1 MQLGLIGL
9 GKMGGNMRERIRR
22 AGHEVVGYD
31 RNPDVSDVETLAA
44 LVKKLEAPR
53 TVWVMVPHGDP
64 TRETVAKLADLLD
77 KGDLVIDGGNS
88 RFTDDIENDK
98 LLKAKGIGYLDCGVS
113 GGIWGLENGYG
124 LMVGGTKANV
134 AKRDAD
140 LRRAA
145 SGGPARRGLRPRR
158 RHRCRATTSK
168 MVHNGIEYGLM
179 HAYAEGYELLAKKD
193 IVKDVPGSFKA
204 WSRGTV
210 VRSWLLDLMVKAL
223 EDNPDLEDVS
233 DYTADSGEGRWTV
246 EEGIANAVPMPVISA
261 SLFARFASRQES
273 SPTMQAVAAL
283 RGQFGGHQVMTSAEG
298 EKLRRRGRRRSEVR
312 QGRPDQGRSQGE
324 AAPGARP
331 RLPPRDARPPRP
343 VPRPGRARPGRPVA
357 RRRAPRRRGSAPRA
371 PRSPERVGC
380 TSGTSPSA
388 TSGAIRAPSSRSSRA
403 SRPSSGSTGRARPT
417 SSRRS
422 ATSRRCRATGCRA
435 TRRWCASVRA
445 RRSSAAPSS
454 ATAASR
460 WSRSRSTPAGRTGP
474 GSTSRR

>member
-31 RNPDVSDVETLAA
+31 RNPDVSDVRTLAA
-44 LVKKLEAPR
+44 LVKKLDAPR
-53 TVWVMVPHGDP
+53 VVWVMVPHGAP

-77 KGDLVIDGGNS
+77 RGDLVIDGGNS
-88 RFTDDIENDK
+88 RFTDDIENEK
-98 LLKAKGIGYLDCGVS
+98 LLKDKGIGYLDCGVS

-124 LMVGGTKANV
+124 LMVGGSKANV
-134 AKRDAD
+134 AKAMPIFDA
-140 LRRAA
+140 
-145 SGGPARRGLRPRR
+145 LRPEGPRDEGFV
-158 RHRCRATTSK
+158 HAGDIGAGHYVK

-223 EDNPDLEDVS
+223 EENPELDDVS

-283 RGQFGGHQVMTSAEG
+283 RGQFGGHQVMTTDEG
-298 EKLRRRGRRRSEVR
+298 DKLRAEAQAGPKSAVTAKAKAAAKEKPTQSAAKAASKGR
-312 QGRPDQGRSQGE
+312 E
-324 AAPGARP
+324 AAAAG
-331 RLPPRDARPPRP
+331 
-343 VPRPGRARPGRPVA
+343 
-357 RRRAPRRRGSAPRA
+357 
-371 PRSPERVGC
+371 
-380 TSGTSPSA
+380 
-388 TSGAIRAPSSRSSRA
+388 
-403 SRPSSGSTGRARPT
+403 PSSGSGATGSPGGPT
-417 SSRRS
+417 SGTASTRK
-422 ATSRRCRATGCRA
+422 RASKKA
-435 TRRWCASVRA
+435 
-445 RRSSAAPSS
+445 
-454 ATAASR
+454 
-460 WSRSRSTPAGRTGP
+460 
-474 GSTSRR
+474 